1 MKLYKYLTIAALCV
15 LIFAQIGCS
24 DYSSIESSAVD
35 SGQGG
40 SLARFT
46 VVGDY
51 LYVVDINSLSQY
63 NVSNPDEMVFVQDI
77 RIENGVETVFPRG
90 NHLFIGTQN
99 GMYIYEMTSDGNLS
113 YVSDYRHIVSC
124 DPVVAND
131 NFAFVTLRSGDPC
144 RQGFVNE
151 LQIINLDD
159 LTLPEQVKT
168 YNMDFPKGLGI
179 DNNTL
184 FVCDGDN
191 LKVFDATDPLNLT
204 SIIQIDDIKPNDV
217 ILLGDLALVISPNTL
232 YQYNYT
238 DVNNIFKVS
247 ELGIQ

>member
-24 DYSSIESSAVD
+24 DSSAIESSAANN
-35 SGQGG
+35 GQGG

-113 YVSDYRHIVSC
+113 YISDYQHIVSC

-151 LQIINLDD
+151 LHIINLDD

-179 DNNTL
+179 DDNTL

-232 YQYNYT
+232 YQYDYT